1 MRKIGVVGPEQSV
14 LRILE
19 AVKTMELAIELVP
32 LPYVDAHETVG
43 IMQKNSHRIKGWLYS
58 GSLPYML
65 AREAFGTDENLSY
78 CAFDGTGLYKC
89 FLQVAQ
95 HQNKIIE
102 KLSIDIPD
110 MEDVMPA
117 IADLE
122 IPSRD
127 IYIHRYST
135 QFDTRSIIQYHRNLW
150 QEGKIIAAITSLGA
164 AYTALKQEGMI
175 PVYHNTVTVTSI
187 RDAIKVIT
195 EKTAASFFR
204 STQVGLE
211 VIEIEDYDEVLEKMS
226 SSYNIKR
233 LELRITKDLI
243 DLSEKLNGSLTECG
257 RGQYEISSSRGAI
270 DREMGLLKDVVGR
283 LSLELNVPVAVGV
296 GFGET
301 VSSAEMNA
309 RRALLHAKKRKKEK
323 LVIIQED
330 GVLVESVGQPQE
342 LTYAY
347 YSDDQELLKK
357 LHDADVGIKNYK
369 KIEATIRR
377 MGWNTFTSSQ
387 VAEELSVTERNV
399 RRLFV
404 GLTKVGLIE
413 CIGEE
418 FSTARGR
425 PSRLY
430 RLLP

>member
-1 MRKIGVVGPEQSV
+1 MRKIGVVGPEQSIS
-14 LRILE
+14 RILE
-19 AVKTMELAIELVP
+19 VAKTIDIKIELVP
-32 LPYVDAHETVG
+32 FPYTDAHETVN
-43 IMQKNSHRIKGWLYS
+43 IIKRNFHKIKGWLFS

-65 AREAFGTDENLSY
+65 AKESFGTDENFAY

-89 FLQVAQ
+89 FLQVAYSQ
-95 HQNKIIE
+95 KSIL
-102 KLSIDIPD
+102 KRLSIDIPE
-110 MEDVMPA
+110 MENLDQA
-117 IADLE
+117 IQELD
-122 IPSRD
+122 IPSCE
-127 IYIHRYST
+127 IYVNRYGT
-135 QFDTRSIIQYHRNLW
+135 HFDTRTIIEFHRDLW
-150 QEGKIIAAITSLGA
+150 KNGKTDAAITSLGA
-164 AYTALKQEGMI
+164 AHVALKQEGNV
-175 PVYHNTVTVTSI
+175 PVYYNTVTASSI

-195 EKTAASFFR
+195 EKTTASFFR

-211 VIEIEDYDEVLEKMS
+211 VIEIENFDEVTEKLA

-233 LELRITKDLI
+233 LELSISKELIT
-243 DLSEKLNGSLTECG
+243 LSEKLNGCLLERG
-257 RGQYEISSSRGAI
+257 RGRYEISSSRGAI
-270 DREMGLLKDVVGR
+270 YREMSLLKDVVR
-283 LSLELNVPVAVGV
+283 HLSLELHVPVAVGI

-330 GVLVESVGQPQE
+330 GVLVESVGQPEE

-347 YSDDQELLKK
+347 YSNDQELLEK
-357 LHDADVGIKNYK
+357 LHKADVGIKNYK
-369 KIEATIRR
+369 RIEATIHR

-387 VAEELSVTERNV
+387 VAEELGVTERNV
-399 RRLFV
+399 RRIFA
-404 GLTKVGLIE
+404 GLTQVELIE

-430 RLLP
+430 RLR

>member
-1 MRKIGVVGPEQSV
+1 MRKIGVVGPQQSV
-14 LRILE
+14 QRILDSAKSMDL
-19 AVKTMELAIELVP
+19 AVELIP
-32 LPYVDAHETVG
+32 LPYGDAHETVD
-43 IMQKNSHRIKGWLYS
+43 IMKKNAHKVKGWLYS
-58 GSLPYML
+58 GSLPFML
-65 AREAFGTDENLSY
+65 AKEAFGTDENLSY

-89 FLQVAQ
+89 FLQVANDQ
-95 HQNKIIE
+95 KTILERI
-102 KLSIDIPD
+102 SIDIPE
-110 MEDVMPA
+110 MEDLTQA
-117 IADLE
+117 IEELA
-122 IPSRD
+122 IPNRD
-127 IYIHRYST
+127 IYIKRYST
-135 QFDTRSIIQYHRNLW
+135 QFETHSIIEYHRDLW
-150 QEGKIIAAITSLGA
+150 QKGKTVAAITSLGA
-164 AYTALKQEGMI
+164 AYTALKQEGKI
-175 PVYHNTVTVTSI
+175 PVYHNTVTITSI

-195 EKTAASFFR
+195 EKTTASFFR

-211 VIEIEDYDEVLEKMS
+211 VIEIEDYDEVVDKQS
-226 SSYNIKR
+226 SAYNIRR
-233 LELRITKDLI
+233 LELRIAKDLI
-243 DLSEKLNGSLTECG
+243 DLSEKLNGSLVERG

-270 DREMGLLKDVVGR
+270 DREMGLLKDVVKR

-309 RRALLHAKKRKKEK
+309 RRALLHAKKRKREK

-330 GVLVESVGQPQE
+330 GILVESVGQPEE

-347 YSDDQELLKK
+347 FSDDRELLAK
-357 LHDADVGIKNYK
+357 LHEADVGIKNYK

-399 RRLFV
+399 RRLFA

-418 FSTARGR
+418 FSTVRGR

-430 RLLP
+430 RLL